1 MFFLW
6 LSKDL
11 LWQSLLSASAVGAVS
26 EVRDAVRASRT
37 ASRAKS
43 AAYVAAE
50 KSKKAYEA
58 CDRALPMEKVR
69 HAQLDAS
76 TAQSHA
82 IHATVVEY
90 EANVAMKS
98 SAVSFAHDVKSWN
111 KHRKNELLRTCIK
124 AAKSQRDACR
134 KAADAWE
141 SIRDGLVDFSACTV
155 AIAEANTKP
164 NLMDVSKVRSMP
176 MKQEDVSELEVQ
188 TYEPNLMN
196 VSQAQSLPLK
206 KQNLPEFE
214 VQKNESHA
222 EEVNHNYS
230 DHDDAEQ
237 SPSLQKVDSEQQ
249 THSES
254 FTYAYEEGLS
264 YFNTLK
270 ERHHPDIEDEVYC
283 LTPPQFSHLNEDY
296 FSFHQDILAGSNS
309 DTDET
314 EAEDE
319 QNHTSST
326 HGAFDSHHGSKD
338 AMSTSMQS
346 MIDDLLAWGGG
357 DDDIG
362 ENEEIPYETNDDVD
376 CSSGNEQIDTM
387 LM

>member
-1 MFFLW
+1 M
-6 LSKDL
+6 
-11 LWQSLLSASAVGAVS
+11 
-26 EVRDAVRASRT
+26 RASRT

-124 AAKSQRDACR
+124 VAKSQRDACR